1 MPPRKRIPFHISV
14 CTQDMEFVLDPDVMN
29 LLLEPGVLTDSADTA
44 FDLWFHALMASSAN
58 DYNDV

>member
-1 MPPRKRIPFHISV
+1 
-14 CTQDMEFVLDPDVMN
+14 MEFVLDPDVMN